1 MGYDIHITRADNWA
15 YDQNPITLDDV
26 RKIMPK
32 LSGRFRIDETG
43 VITTEDRTFS
53 GDFGPYLEYMDEEG
67 RKTYIVFGERQC
79 PSFKFGDFKQL
90 LALCELA
97 EALDARLQG
106 DEDEFYDRPEIKKQM
121 AAQRPQ
127 DAGNPIKLR
136 KSRGIVIFLYVLV
149 AIIWICIIGMI
160 VFGFMEEGRLEEGLL
175 NGAIFTVFNIFLTTF
190 ACAIGR
196 WKLVFDGEGVTFT
209 PMFGAKK
216 GLTYLEIQRITIG
229 QGYVIYDSSGRKWVA
244 FGDDSDGAARAI
256 SLMKAKGVRVD
267 LF

>member
-1 MGYDIHITRADNWA
+1 MGYDIHITRAENWA

-53 GDFGPYLEYMDEEG
+53 GDFGPYLEYTDEEG

-79 PSFKFGDFKQL
+79 PTFKFGDFKQL

-106 DEDEFYDRPEIKKQM
+106 DEDEFYDRAEIERLMKTQGP
-121 AAQRPQ
+121 R

-149 AIIWICIIGMI
+149 AVIWICIVAMI
-160 VFGFMEEGRLEEGLL
+160 VFGFMEEGRLGEGLL
-175 NGAIFTVFNIFLTTF
+175 DGGIFTVFNIFLTTF

-196 WKLVFDGEGVTFT
+196 WKLVFDGEGVTCT

-216 GLTYLEIQRITIG
+216 RLTYPEIQRITIG
-229 QGYVIYDSSGRKWVA
+229 QGYVIYDSSGSKWVV
-244 FGDDSDGAARAI
+244 FGDDSNGAASAI
-256 SLMKAKGVRVD
+256 SLMKAKGVQVG
-267 LF
+267 LY